1 MLEIKN
7 LSMKV
12 NNKYMIKDLSFILNK
27 NDKLAVIGEE
37 GNGKS
42 TLLKAILGI
51 ANYAE
56 VEGTINSKKNRLG
69 YLEQSLT
76 EETLEKTGYEYLFT
90 SDEDYYNKVNNFYKQ
105 LDRLNLQDD
114 ILDRKLK
121 TLSGGEKVKIR
132 MIKLLLEEYDILL
145 LDEPTN
151 DLDIETL
158 EWLENFINKVE
169 QPIIYVSHD
178 EVLLSHTANMILHIE
193 QIKHK
198 TECRHTLTRIDYDS
212 YVEIRLNKLTKQTQ
226 IAKSEKRK
234 YEEHQEKL
242 KQVMQKVEYQQNTI
256 SRSDPH
262 GARLLKKKMHSLK
275 SQEKKLDNKEL
286 TELPDVEES
295 INFSFEE
302 VDIPKSKT
310 IISIILKELKV
321 QNKILSK
328 NIELEIIGNPHVCI
342 IGQNG
347 VGKTTLIKEL
357 YNTLKTRID
366 IKVGYMPQNYEDILK
381 EYDKVIDFIAPSG
394 KKEEITKARMYLG
407 NMNFT
412 REEMEGKVEELSNG
426 TKAKL
431 ILMKLVLDKCNVLL
445 LDEPTRNV
453 SPLSNPVI
461 RKVLKEFKGTIISV
475 SHDRKYIE
483 EVIDKLYRLTPN
495 GLTVEKLWYTN
506 DIVRRNKDEK
516 KILKQH
522 QAIFP
527 MPVLM
532 IEAYN
537 EDKTVDIMN
546 AAWGMMLEKD

>member
-1 MLEIKN
+1 MLEINN
-7 LSMKV
+7 LSIRV
-12 NNKYMIKDLSFILNK
+12 NNKYIIKDLSLTLNK
-27 NDKLAVIGEE
+27 KDKLAVIGEE

-42 TLLKAILGI
+42 TFLKTILGI
-51 ANYAE
+51 ADFAE
-56 VEGTINSKKNRLG
+56 VEGTINIKGNRIG
-69 YLEQSLT
+69 YLEQALT
-76 EETLEKTGYEYLFT
+76 EEDLEKTGYEYLFM
-90 SDEDYYNKVNNFYKQ
+90 DDADYYNKINSFYKY
-105 LDRLNLQDD
+105 LDRLNLKDD
-114 ILDRKLK
+114 LLDRKLK

-132 MIKLLLEEYDILL
+132 IVKLLLEEYDILL

-158 EWLENFINKVE
+158 EWLENFINKLE
-169 QPIIYVSHD
+169 QPVIYVSHD
-178 EVLLSHTANMILHIE
+178 ETLLSHTANMILHME

-198 TECRHTLTRIDYDS
+198 TECRHTLVRIDYDT
-212 YVEIRLNKLTKQTQ
+212 YVKIRLNKLNKQTQ

-234 YEEHQEKL
+234 YQEQQDKL

-286 TELPDVEES
+286 TELPDVEEG

-302 VDIPKSKT
+302 VEIPKYKK
-310 IISIILKELKV
+310 IISVFMKELKA
-321 QNKILSK
+321 QDKILSK
-328 NIELEIIGNPHVCI
+328 NIELEVIGNPHICI

-347 VGKTTLIKEL
+347 VGKSTLIKEL
-357 YNTLKTRID
+357 YNTLKERTD
-366 IKVGYMPQNYEDILK
+366 IKVGYMPQNYEDIL
-381 EYDKVIDFIAPSG
+381 ENQDKVIEFIAPSG
-394 KKEEITKARMYLG
+394 KKEDITKARMYLG

-412 REEMEGKVEELSNG
+412 KEEMEGKITELSNG

-483 EVIDKLYRLTPN
+483 EVIDKLYTLTPN
-495 GLTVEKLWYTN
+495 GLILEKL
-506 DIVRRNKDEK
+506 
-516 KILKQH
+516 
-522 QAIFP
+522 
-527 MPVLM
+527 
-532 IEAYN
+532 
-537 EDKTVDIMN
+537 
-546 AAWGMMLEKD
+546 

>member
-7 LSMKV
+7 LSIKV
-12 NNKYMIKDLSFILNK
+12 KNKYIIKDLSLTLNK
-27 NDKLAVIGEE
+27 KDKLAVIGEE

-42 TLLKAILGI
+42 TLLKAILKI
-51 ANYAE
+51 ADFAE
-56 VEGTINSKKNRLG
+56 VEGTINKKENRVG
-69 YLEQSLT
+69 YLEQSLP
-76 EETLEKTGYEYLFT
+76 EEDLEKTGYEYLFT
-90 SDEDYYNKVNNFYKQ
+90 SDEDYYNKINSFYKQ
-105 LDRLNLQDD
+105 LDRLNLKDD
-114 ILDRKLK
+114 LLDRKLK

-132 MIKLLLEEYDILL
+132 IIKLLLEEYDILL

-158 EWLENFINKVE
+158 EWLENFINRTD

-178 EVLLSHTANMILHIE
+178 ETLLSHTANIILHME
-193 QIKHK
+193 QIKQK
-198 TECRHTLTRIDYDS
+198 TEYRHTLVRIDYDT
-212 YVEIRLNKLTKQTQ
+212 YVKIRLNRLNKQTQ

-234 YEEHQEKL
+234 YQDQQEKL

-256 SRSDPH
+256 SRRDPH

-302 VDIPKSKT
+302 VEIPKTKK

-328 NIELEIIGNPHVCI
+328 NIELEVIGNPHICI

-347 VGKTTLIKEL
+347 VGKSTLIKEL
-357 YNTLKTRID
+357 YNALKTRTD

-381 EYDKVIDFIAPSG
+381 NQDKVINFIAPSS
-394 KKEEITKARMYLG
+394 KKEDITKARMYLG

-412 REEMEGKVEELSNG
+412 KEEMEGKITELSNG

-483 EVIDKLYRLTPN
+483 EVIDKLYTLTPE
-495 GLTVEKLWYTN
+495 GL
-506 DIVRRNKDEK
+506 I
-516 KILKQH
+516 
-522 QAIFP
+522 
-527 MPVLM
+527 
-532 IEAYN
+532 
-537 EDKTVDIMN
+537 
-546 AAWGMMLEKD
+546 LEKV